1 MPTTKPK
8 YSSYIKDMPFL
19 YLEMRKAAKLIYQ
32 GETPESIVSLSVE
45 QNIFQLTKEIR
56 RLKLAQKVVARL
68 AAVERPI
75 VELIANG
82 SDENARLG
90 AFYALI
96 KTDLLFF
103 EFMREIYCD
112 RVSIGQSI
120 ITDSEIAS
128 FLAYKTGENER
139 MATWTANNLI
149 RVKNTYKIILCEAGL
164 TKRDNANLMIT
175 KPIPADELRA
185 AWSKP
190 DVYTRAMCVE
200 V

>member
-1 MPTTKPK
+1 
-8 YSSYIKDMPFL
+8 MPFL
-19 YLEMRKAAKLIYQ
+19 YLETRKAAKLICQ
-32 GETPESIVSLSVE
+32 GETPESIVTLSVE
-45 QNIFQLTKEIR
+45 QNIFQLTKERR
-56 RLKLAQKVVARL
+56 RLKLAQKVASRL
-68 AAVERPI
+68 AAVERPV

-112 RVSIGQSI
+112 KASIGQSI

-128 FLAYKTGENER
+128 FLSCKTGENER
-139 MATWTANNLI
+139 MAAWTANNLT

-164 TKRDNANLMIT
+164 TKRDGADLMIT
-175 KPIPADELRA
+175 KPIPSDELRA
-185 AWSKP
+185 AWSET